1 MEPREPFM
9 TESAVEA
16 EKKPAKVL
24 KGMPEFLE
32 MREGKEQMETDKF
45 PQYLMMN
52 LETGCPFSCK
62 KCAQPGRN
70 REMGQPLS
78 LDERKNILDM
88 SAGIGVKELVII
100 GAGEPTTPKNFKD
113 IVSPLFEAA
122 HEKGMGTIM
131 FTTAF
136 GIDKEQAE
144 FFRDNDVTIFVSLDS
159 LDSETY
165 KKLTG
170 TGNLARVLE
179 NIQILRDA
187 YKETQEVLPDGR
199 KLVRL
204 AINVTIQK
212 DNVDELDK
220 IKEFAGDDMQFIA
233 NVPML
238 EGKLRI
244 YRSWAELVGNGNLET
259 FKRLAAEKS
268 ETGSHSSVA
277 EGTCSYFNRGI
288 SIDSDGQFLTCGYA
302 SDSAHYLGNVREGV
316 SPESLL
322 EHYQEMRKK
331 YVAWCEKIGRK
342 PSCPLRDDDYKNYIH
357 SLKDEGRE
365 SES

>member
-1 MEPREPFM
+1 MLEA
-9 TESAVEA
+9 AVET

-24 KGMPEFLE
+24 KGMPEFFE
-32 MREGKEQMETDKF
+32 MRENKESLEVDKN

-70 REMGQPLS
+70 RKMGQPLS
-78 LDERKNILDM
+78 LDELKNILDIG
-88 SAGIGVKELVII
+88 ANIGVKELVII
-100 GAGEPTTPKNFKD
+100 GAGEPTSPKNFEG
-113 IVSPLFEAA
+113 IVRPVLEAT

-144 FFRDNDVTIFVSLDS
+144 FFRDHNVTIFVSLDS
-159 LDSETY
+159 LNPDTY
-165 KKLTG
+165 RKLTG
-170 TGNLARVLE
+170 TGNLAKILE
-179 NIQILRDA
+179 NIQILRDT
-187 YKETQEVLPDGR
+187 YKDTQEILPDGR
-199 KLVRL
+199 KMVRL
-204 AINVTIQK
+204 AVNVTIQR

-233 NVPML
+233 NIPMP
-238 EGKLRI
+238 EGKLRT
-244 YRSWAELVGNGNLET
+244 YRSWAELVGNENLEI

-288 SIDSDGQFLTCGYA
+288 SIDSDGQFLACGYA

-316 SPESLL
+316 TSKKLL

-331 YVAWCEKIGRK
+331 YMEWCQKIGRK
-342 PSCPLRDDDYKNYIH
+342 PSCPLRDDDYENYIR
-357 SLKDEGRE
+357 SLEGE
-365 SES
+365 KN